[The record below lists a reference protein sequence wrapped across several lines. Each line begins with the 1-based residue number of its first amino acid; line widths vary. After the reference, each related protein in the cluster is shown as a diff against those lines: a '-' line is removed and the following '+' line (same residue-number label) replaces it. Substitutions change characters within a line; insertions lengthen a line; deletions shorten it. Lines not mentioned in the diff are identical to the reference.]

1 MMQEHT
7 YKKKKTYS
15 QGSKE
20 VYRANMFFKRKIIAK
35 RESEQ
40 QGMKQIAQ
48 FEEKQVV
55 KMKFS
60 PDYVWF

>member
-7 YKKKKTYS
+7 QKKKAYS

-20 VYRANMFFKRKIIAK
+20 VYRAKMFFKRKIIAK
-35 RESEQ
+35 RETKQ

-55 KMKFS
+55 K
-60 PDYVWF
+60 